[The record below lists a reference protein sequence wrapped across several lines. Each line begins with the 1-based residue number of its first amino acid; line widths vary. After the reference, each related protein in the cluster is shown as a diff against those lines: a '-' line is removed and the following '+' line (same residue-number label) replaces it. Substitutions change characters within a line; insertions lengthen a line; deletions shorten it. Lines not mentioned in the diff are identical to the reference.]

1 MKIIKKTTE
10 YSIYKKRNA
19 RYAIK
24 SSDGK
29 WLNAE
34 KKIEIL
40 QDEDLIKINQSSVPE
55 PNETTEVE
63 AVDEKKE
70 AEETKETKET
80 TKVEESSN
88 EETSE
93 PEKE

>member
-40 QDEDLIKINQSSVPE
+40 QEEELIKISQSSIQE
-55 PNETTEVE
+55 PNEATEVE

-70 AEETKETKET
+70 AEEAKET
-80 TKVEESSN
+80 TRVEESSN

-93 PEKE
+93 PEKK